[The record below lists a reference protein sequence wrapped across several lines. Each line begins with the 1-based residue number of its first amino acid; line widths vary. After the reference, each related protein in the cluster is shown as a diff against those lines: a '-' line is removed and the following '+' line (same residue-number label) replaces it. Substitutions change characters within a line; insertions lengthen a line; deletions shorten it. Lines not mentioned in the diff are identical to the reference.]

1 MLNREAEELLADVLV
16 EKINSANE
24 KILQAIGTSLALF
37 DTIKPSQAYQLS
49 QILKYGGSYEEIART
64 LAKVSGRNVSDI
76 YKIFQQIA
84 KDNKQFAK
92 EFYRYRGIDFIPYEQ
107 DTALKRQVD
116 ALASI
121 TNNTYKN
128 MLNSNVVGYIYDD
141 IYGNKAF
148 KTIQDTYYDLIDRA
162 TLNVIQGKETF
173 DTELKNTLKQIG
185 GSGLITY
192 ESGRTRRLD
201 SAVRMNVQDS
211 IRKFNQELT
220 RQFGAE
226 YGADGVEITVHL
238 NPAPDHADTQGKQF
252 SIEEYEKLQTTGYA
266 KDVNGNTHDLHRELK
281 SGEEAEDF
289 RPIGELNC
297 YHRILNIIIGVSK
310 PQYTEEQLQKINEA
324 NEKGFEYEGKHYTN
338 YEGTQL
344 QRKLE
349 TAIRQQ
355 KDEKILAESIGQE
368 DMIQEANAKIKLL
381 TKKYNELSKASGL
394 KRKPKR
400 MQIVRR

>member
-24 KILQAIGTSLALF
+24 KILQAIGASLALF
-37 DTIKPSQAYQLS
+37 DTIKPSQAYQLA

-64 LAKVSGRNVSDI
+64 LAKVSERNVSDI
-76 YKIFQQIA
+76 YKIFQQVA

-107 DTALKRQVD
+107 DTALKRQVE

-173 DTELKNTLKQIG
+173 DTELKNALKQIG

-266 KDVNGNTHDLHRELK
+266 KDVNGKTYDLHRELK
-281 SGEEAEDF
+281 SGEDAEDF